1 LLEAAHIVPH
11 SLVPDYSTRNGLL
24 LRADIH
30 TLFDEHLLSIDGRCK
45 VHISKT
51 LQNSEY
57 WAYNG
62 KLSRAPE
69 RSEDRPSAEGLDAH
83 YLRFREREKAR

>member
-1 LLEAAHIVPH
+1 MPH
-11 SLVPDYSTRNGLL
+11 SLVTGYSTRNGLL

-51 LQNSEY
+51 RQYSEY
-57 WAYNG
+57 WAHNG
-62 KLSRAPE
+62 KPLSRAPE

-83 YLRFREREKAR
+83 YLRFQEREKAR